1 METETEHHHG
11 SHRRL
16 VTVYSDTHESGSVDA
31 IVVPTIRHPTWLKY
45 AIRLAAELDC
55 VLVTLHSKWSNAHL
69 VRRFVPPGVR
79 LLSVQIADPA
89 DLHLPGFSTTALL
102 RKTPF
107 ARTTDLSAKR
117 NLGLLLARLVGWERI
132 VFLDDDIE
140 VGGHADVSRA
150 AALLSVYDAVGMHIG
165 GYPDNSVVCHA
176 HRLVGG
182 KQDSFVGGGALA
194 VQTTRNPSF
203 FPNIYNEDWFYL
215 LNDKELRKLAITG
228 AVKQRPY
235 DPFDRPMRA
244 RDQEFGD
251 TLAEGVYWLLDEGE
265 TWEAATGEEYWEKA
279 LSRRTKFIKEVLR
292 RVEFRLPGNQAVE
305 NSLRAALGRHN
316 RITPKLCVQYLQAW
330 KEDRLRWET
339 HLDAVPHIGFD
350 IKEIGNRLVKPGTP
364 KLRIWT
370 SFDRMTIRR
379 DTVVRGGM

>member
-16 VTVYSDTHESGSVDA
+16 VTVNPETHESGAVDA

-45 AIRLAAELDC
+45 AIRLATELDC
-55 VLVTLHSKWSNAHL
+55 VLVTLHSKWSKAHL
-69 VRRFVPPGVR
+69 VPGLVPAGVR
-79 LLSVQIADPA
+79 FLSVQIADPA
-89 DLHLPGFSTTALL
+89 ALNVPDFSTTALL
-102 RKTPF
+102 RNTPF
-107 ARTTDLSAKR
+107 ARATDLSAKR
-117 NLGLLLARLVGWERI
+117 NLGLLLARLLGWERI

-140 VGGHADVSRA
+140 VSGHEDVARA
-150 AALLSVYDAVGMHIG
+150 AALLDVYDAVGMHIG

-176 HRLVGG
+176 HRLAGG

-194 VQTTRNPSF
+194 VHTTRNPSF

-215 LNDKELRKLAITG
+215 LNDKELRQLAVTG
-228 AVKQRPY
+228 MVKQRPY
-235 DPFDRPMRA
+235 DPFDRPVRA

-265 TWEAATGEEYWEKA
+265 TWEAATGEKYWEQA
-279 LSRRTKFIKEVLR
+279 LSRRTEFIKDVLR
-292 RVEFRLPGNQAVE
+292 RVESRLPGNQAVE

-316 RITPKLCVQYLQAW
+316 RITPQLCVQYLQAW

-339 HLDAVPHIGFD
+339 YLDTVPPIGFD
-350 IKEIGNRLVKPGTP
+350 KEEIGKSLAKHGVP
-364 KLRIWT
+364 KMGIWA
-370 SFDRMTIRR
+370 SFDRMEIRR